1 MNAPTTQLVILS
13 LVVWILSKFGNQR
26 GWKIFCPWNSFSKG
40 FLGHLPPLKSL
51 LKNLGLIFDFICP
64 GFEEWLITKISIK
77 AQVGA
82 FLNKFSRLN
91 VELKIVELSVHASE
105 FLHIFTLLSISSLN
119 QILQMC
125 TVNTIFRLHPQLCQT
140 IKNENS
146 WIIKRKP
153 CRIISQH

>member
-40 FLGHLPPLKSL
+40 FLEHLPPLKSL

-91 VELKIVELSVHASE
+91 VELKIVET
-105 FLHIFTLLSISSLN
+105 FCPCFWISSY
-119 QILQMC
+119 I
-125 TVNTIFRLHPQLCQT
+125 HPTEYKFTQPNFTDVHSEHNLP
-140 IKNENS
+140 S
-146 WIIKRKP
+146 SSSIIP
-153 CRIISQH
+153 NN